1 MTTISVSIAN
11 QDSFGQLTFL
21 NSSSLFSFEG
31 AGARSFDRVFSFR
44 LSVNSWGKSEKNRI
58 RVKDKRWLASCRL
71 FIIIRELVGKYMK
84 DTVSESIEILV
95 TVSDS
100 FEYFDFVVTAF
111 GKAVCNR

>member
-1 MTTISVSIAN
+1 MLVTVGADPRVRPRARASLAPTIKPISYIVVTALAAV
-11 QDSFGQLTFL
+11 F
-21 NSSSLFSFEG
+21 FEW
-31 AGARSFDRVFSFR
+31 

-100 FEYFDFVVTAF
+100 FKYFDFVVTAF